1 MALSKKGFLMKRSLA
16 LLLAAALAT
25 LALPAFAAPPVPGE
39 ALALVPS
46 DALAVGQIRFDRLKT
61 SAASAG
67 LMHETDAISSDGKAS
82 QFLRDAGLDP
92 KKDVDTATLSL
103 SSSDG
108 KQAGPLAVFEGRFDP
123 AALAAATVSRGGARV
138 DAAPL
143 PYYRLPAHAGET
155 SHETG
160 AVAFVSAHLVLAG
173 TETALLHALDAYA
186 AGSAGL
192 PAHSFLSDALS
203 RVDRQSAAWA
213 VVDTA
218 RLQQLHPSST
228 RPGDGPA
235 AQITSALR
243 ALSLVA
249 FQANVSER
257 VVSVSATGL
266 AADEETRQNLEDMLR
281 GLLAAWRMSAQEKEP
296 DLVAAIR
303 KIRVTRTDDGV
314 TISGDIPVEAFHAP
328 AKPIH

>member
-1 MALSKKGFLMKRSLA
+1 MKRSLR
-16 LLLAAALAT
+16 LVLAAAIGA
-25 LALPAFAAPPVPGE
+25 LALPILAAPPAPGD

-46 DALAVGQIRFDRLKT
+46 DALAVGQVRFDKLKS

-67 LMHETDAISSDGKAS
+67 LLRETDAISSDGKAS
-82 QFLRDAGLDP
+82 QFLHDAGLDP
-92 KKDVDTATLSL
+92 KRDVDTATLSL

-108 KQAGPLAVFEGRFDP
+108 KQAGPLVVFEGRFDP
-123 AALAAATVSRGGARV
+123 AALSTATLSRGGTRV
-138 DAAPL
+138 DSAAF
-143 PYYRLPAHAGET
+143 PYYRLPAHAGEP
-155 SHETG
+155 SRETG
-160 AVAFVSAHLVLAG
+160 AVAFVSAKVVIAG

-218 RLQQLHPSST
+218 RLQQLHPSAHSNA
-228 RPGDGPA
+228 DGPA

-243 ALSLVA
+243 SLSLVA

-303 KIRVTRTDDGV
+303 KIRVTRSDDGV
-314 TISGDIPVEAFHAP
+314 TISGDIPVDAFHSP
-328 AKPIH
+328 AKPAH

>member
-1 MALSKKGFLMKRSLA
+1 
-16 LLLAAALAT
+16 
-25 LALPAFAAPPVPGE
+25 
-39 ALALVPS
+39 
-46 DALAVGQIRFDRLKT
+46 
-61 SAASAG
+61 
-67 LMHETDAISSDGKAS
+67 
-82 QFLRDAGLDP
+82 
-92 KKDVDTATLSL
+92 
-103 SSSDG
+103 
-108 KQAGPLAVFEGRFDP
+108 
-123 AALAAATVSRGGARV
+123 V

-143 PYYRLPAHAGET
+143 PYYRLPTHAGEA

-173 TETALLHALDAYA
+173 TETALLHALDAYS

-192 PAHSFLSDALS
+192 PAHSFISDALS

-218 RLQQLHPSST
+218 RLQQLHPASGH
-228 RPGDGPA
+228 PGGDGPA
-235 AQITSALR
+235 AQITGVLR
-243 ALSLVA
+243 SLSLVA

-257 VVSVSATGL
+257 IVSVSATGL

-296 DLVAAIR
+296 ELVSAIR

-314 TISGDIPVEAFHAP
+314 TISGDIPVDAFHAP
-328 AKPIH
+328 AKPAR

>member
-1 MALSKKGFLMKRSLA
+1 MKRSLR
-16 LLLAAALAT
+16 LVLAGAIAA
-25 LALPAFAAPPVPGE
+25 LALPAFAAPPVPGD

-46 DALAVGQIRFDRLKT
+46 DALAVGQIRFDKLKS

-67 LMHETDAISSDGKAS
+67 LFHETDAITSDGKAS
-82 QFLRDAGLDP
+82 QFLHDAGLDP
-92 KKDVDTATLSL
+92 KRDVDTATLSL

-108 KQAGPLAVFEGRFDP
+108 KQASPLVVFEGRFDP
-123 AALAAATVSRGGARV
+123 AALSAATLARGGTRV

-143 PYYRLPAHAGET
+143 PYYRLPTHAGEQPL
-155 SHETG
+155 EIG
-160 AVAFVSAHLVLAG
+160 AVAFVSARVVIAG
-173 TETALLHALDAYA
+173 TEKALLHALDAYA

-192 PAHSFLSDALS
+192 PGRSFLTDALS

-218 RLQQLHPSST
+218 RLQQLHPSS
-228 RPGDGPA
+228 GHQNAEGPA

-243 ALSLVA
+243 SLSLVA

-281 GLLAAWRMSAQEKEP
+281 GLLAAWRMSAQEKQP

-303 KIRVTRTDDGV
+303 KIHVTRSDEGV
-314 TISGDIPVEAFHAP
+314 TISGDIPVDAFSPHSG
-328 AKPIH
+328 H

>member
-1 MALSKKGFLMKRSLA
+1 MKRSLR
-16 LLLAAALAT
+16 LVLAAAIGALT
-25 LALPAFAAPPVPGE
+25 LPVLAAPPAPGD

-46 DALAVGQIRFDRLKT
+46 DALAVGQVRFDKLK
-61 SAASAG
+61 SSGASAG
-67 LMHETDAISSDGKAS
+67 LLHETDAISSDGKAS
-82 QFLRDAGLDP
+82 QFLHDAGLDP
-92 KKDVDTATLSL
+92 KRDVDTATLSL

-108 KQAGPLAVFEGRFDP
+108 KQAGPLVVFEGRFDP
-123 AALAAATVSRGGARV
+123 TALSAATMSRGGTRV
-138 DAAPL
+138 DSAAF
-143 PYYRLPAHAGET
+143 PYYRLPAHAGEQPR
-155 SHETG
+155 EAG
-160 AVAFVSAHLVLAG
+160 AVAFVSRKVVIAG
-173 TETALLHALDAYA
+173 METALLHALDAYA

-192 PAHSFLSDALS
+192 PARSFLSDALS

-218 RLQQLHPSST
+218 RLQQLHPSSSH
-228 RPGDGPA
+228 GSSEGPA

-243 ALSLVA
+243 SLSLVA

-303 KIRVTRTDDGV
+303 KIRVTRNDDGV
-314 TISGDIPVEAFHAP
+314 TISGDIPVGAFHAP
-328 AKPIH
+328 ATAH

>member
-1 MALSKKGFLMKRSLA
+1 MKRSLR
-16 LLLAAALAT
+16 LVLAAAIGALT
-25 LALPAFAAPPVPGE
+25 LPVLAAPPAPGD

-46 DALAVGQIRFDRLKT
+46 DALAVGQVRFDKLK
-61 SAASAG
+61 SSGASAG
-67 LMHETDAISSDGKAS
+67 LLHETDAISSDGKAS
-82 QFLRDAGLDP
+82 QFLHDAGLDP
-92 KKDVDTATLSL
+92 KRDVDTATLSL
-103 SSSDG
+103 SSTDG
-108 KQAGPLAVFEGRFDP
+108 KQAGPLVVFEGRFDP
-123 AALAAATVSRGGARV
+123 AALSAATMSRGGTRV
-138 DAAPL
+138 DSAAF
-143 PYYRLPAHAGET
+143 PYYRLPAHAGEQ

-160 AVAFVSAHLVLAG
+160 AVAFVSGKVVIAG

-218 RLQQLHPSST
+218 RLQQLHPSAHSNA
-228 RPGDGPA
+228 DGPA

-243 ALSLVA
+243 SLSLVA
-249 FQANVSER
+249 FQANVSDR
-257 VVSVSATGL
+257 MVSVSATGL

-314 TISGDIPVEAFHAP
+314 TMSGDIPVDAFHTP
-328 AKPIH
+328 AKSGH

>member
-1 MALSKKGFLMKRSLA
+1 MKRSLRLVLAAAIGA
-16 LLLAAALAT
+16 LTLPLLAAP
-25 LALPAFAAPPVPGE
+25 PAPGD

-46 DALAVGQIRFDRLKT
+46 DALAVGQVRFDKLKS

-67 LMHETDAISSDGKAS
+67 LLHETDAISSDGKAS
-82 QFLRDAGLDP
+82 QFLHDAGLDP
-92 KKDVDTATLSL
+92 KRDVDTATLSL
-103 SSSDG
+103 SSTDG
-108 KQAGPLAVFEGRFDP
+108 KQAGPLVVFEGRFDP
-123 AALAAATVSRGGARV
+123 AALSAATMSRGGTRV
-138 DAAPL
+138 DSAAF
-143 PYYRLPAHAGET
+143 PYYRLPAHAGEQ

-160 AVAFVSAHLVLAG
+160 AVAFVSGKVVIAG

-218 RLQQLHPSST
+218 RLQQLHPSAHSNA
-228 RPGDGPA
+228 DGPA

-243 ALSLVA
+243 SLSLVA
-249 FQANVSER
+249 FQANVSDR
-257 VVSVSATGL
+257 MVSVSATGL

-314 TISGDIPVEAFHAP
+314 TISGDIPVDAFHTP
-328 AKPIH
+328 AKSGH

>member
-1 MALSKKGFLMKRSLA
+1 MKRSLR
-16 LLLAAALAT
+16 LVLAAAIGALT
-25 LALPAFAAPPVPGE
+25 LPVLAAPPAPGD

-46 DALAVGQIRFDRLKT
+46 DALAVGQVRFDKLK
-61 SAASAG
+61 SSGASAG
-67 LMHETDAISSDGKAS
+67 LLHETDAISSDGKAS
-82 QFLRDAGLDP
+82 QFLHDAGLDP
-92 KKDVDTATLSL
+92 KRDVDTATLSL

-108 KQAGPLAVFEGRFDP
+108 KQAGPLVVFEGRFDP
-123 AALAAATVSRGGARV
+123 AALSAATLSRGGTRV
-138 DAAPL
+138 DSAAF
-143 PYYRLPAHAGET
+143 PYYRLPAHAGEQ

-160 AVAFVSAHLVLAG
+160 AVAFVSAKVVIAG

-218 RLQQLHPSST
+218 RLQQLHPSARSNA
-228 RPGDGPA
+228 DGPA

-243 ALSLVA
+243 SLSLVS
-249 FQANVSER
+249 FQANVSDR

-314 TISGDIPVEAFHAP
+314 TISGDIPVDAFHAP
-328 AKPIH
+328 AKPAH

>member
-1 MALSKKGFLMKRSLA
+1 MKRSLR
-16 LLLAAALAT
+16 LVLAAAIGALT
-25 LALPAFAAPPVPGE
+25 LPVLAAPPAPGD

-46 DALAVGQIRFDRLKT
+46 DALAVGQVRFDKLK
-61 SAASAG
+61 SSGASAG
-67 LMHETDAISSDGKAS
+67 LLHETDAISSDGKAS
-82 QFLRDAGLDP
+82 QFLHDAGLDP
-92 KKDVDTATLSL
+92 KRDVDTATLSL
-103 SSSDG
+103 SSTDG
-108 KQAGPLAVFEGRFDP
+108 KQAGPLVVFEGRFDP
-123 AALAAATVSRGGARV
+123 AALSAATMSRGGTRV
-138 DAAPL
+138 DSAAF
-143 PYYRLPAHAGET
+143 PYYRLPAHAGEQ

-160 AVAFVSAHLVLAG
+160 AVAFVSGKVVIAG

-218 RLQQLHPSST
+218 RLQQLHPSAHSNA
-228 RPGDGPA
+228 DGPA

-243 ALSLVA
+243 SLSLVA
-249 FQANVSER
+249 FQANVSDR
-257 VVSVSATGL
+257 MVSVSATGL

-314 TISGDIPVEAFHAP
+314 TISGDIPVDAFHTP
-328 AKPIH
+328 AKSGH